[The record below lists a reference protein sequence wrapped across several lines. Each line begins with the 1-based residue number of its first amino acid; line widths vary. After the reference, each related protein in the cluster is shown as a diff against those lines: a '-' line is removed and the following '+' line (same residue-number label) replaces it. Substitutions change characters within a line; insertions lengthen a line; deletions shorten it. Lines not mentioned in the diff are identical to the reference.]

1 MMKIDRIGRAAVVAT
16 MMLGFGASFAV
27 AEDDISEAHLKAARA
42 AMNAIK
48 ITEPFDAI
56 LPNIAQRLKG
66 TLIQSSPNYEQLI
79 NDTVDAKALE
89 LAARRADLEKEAA
102 AIYAKTFSEEELN
115 QIAAFYSSPAGQKLL
130 KDGPLVIRQ
139 LSKAADIWAN
149 GISRDLSTNTDAA
162 LEKTIA
168 AEKKTETP
176 KQ

>member
-1 MMKIDRIGRAAVVAT
+1 MMKIDRIGRAALVAG
-16 MMLGFGASFAV
+16 MMFGFGASLAV
-27 AEDDISEAHLKAARA
+27 AQESISDAHLKAARS
-42 AMNAIK
+42 AMKAIK

-115 QIAAFYSSPAGQKLL
+115 QIAAFYSGPAGQKLL

-139 LSKAADIWAN
+139 LSKAADIWAT
-149 GISRDLSTNTDAA
+149 GMSRDLSTTTDAA
-162 LEKTIA
+162 LETAIA
-168 AEKKTETP
+168 AEKKAEQP

>member
-1 MMKIDRIGRAAVVAT
+1 MMKFDRIGRAAVVAT
-16 MMLGFGASFAV
+16 MMFGIGASVAV
-27 AEDDISEAHLKAARA
+27 AEDDVSEAHLKAARA

-56 LPNIAQRLKG
+56 LPNVAQRLKG

-89 LAARRADLEKEAA
+89 LASRRADLEKEAA
-102 AIYAKTFSEEELN
+102 GIYAKTFSEEELN

-149 GISRDLSTNTDAA
+149 GISRDLSANTDAA

-168 AEKKTETP
+168 AEKKTEAP